1 MECLIFGTLLGQ
13 VWTKLAQCLAYHYS
27 YQFSQTICQSVG
39 FLKYLLKFYS
49 GGAVDLWSCFA
60 LRGFYLIYFGT
71 FKHCLSE
78 MLIKIEFHLFP
89 NTYMGQH

>member
-1 MECLIFGTLLGQ
+1 MSMECLIFGTLLGQ
-13 VWTKLAQCLAYHYS
+13 VWTKLAQ
-27 YQFSQTICQSVG
+27 SVG

-49 GGAVDLWSCFA
+49 GRAVDLWSCFA

-78 MLIKIEFHLFP
+78 MHIKIEFYLFP